1 MHPLR
6 HTAVVQSLLCSVCL
20 YLSLMGATRAQETDY
35 LDDMP
40 LNQLLQTEPS
50 PQSKVVSTPSRQ
62 NQKITES
69 AASVSIITADDIRT
83 YGYRTLADVLNSVRG
98 FYIANDGMYSSA
110 GVRGFLRPGDY
121 SSRILLMVDGY
132 RINDNIYDAGSF
144 GQELLVD
151 MEMVKRVE
159 IIRGPSSSLYGSNA
173 LLGVI
178 NIITRNAQDIGNGE
192 ASASVQGRHEG
203 KLRASLGKQYDNG
216 LSMLLS
222 ASQYDDRGR
231 SQQLPEATFQ
241 TPEYNFGRVDA
252 GSDYTHARTVMAKLA
267 WQAWRFETYHAQR
280 DKGIGNALSGTLL
293 NYPNNKMIDEEGIVG
308 LRYKS
313 GNADQQS
320 ELSARLFYGYYNFFG
335 TYQYP
340 DPIMPAFTTADE
352 AKGSW
357 WGTEA
362 NWSKKWHS
370 RNTLVTGFNWQTN
383 TRQNQSYFNVMPF
396 ESLLDDKYSSKRYG
410 VYLQNDWQVLNN
422 LTLSIG
428 ARADKYSG
436 NQAVASPRLSV
447 VYQPQADHFIK
458 LMYGSA
464 FRVPNAYESRYE
476 TPSYQMG
483 NPHLHPEYV
492 KTLELIDEFSL
503 NQTTHLTLSA
513 FMIRMKDILEQ
524 KIVDNHG
531 APILQFQNYDK
542 VKTNGF
548 EAEINHQW
556 HSGAKIRSSVS
567 YQSSHE
573 DDDGANIANSPRWMM
588 KVNYSL
594 PFLQNQWRAGLE
606 LQTMSNRI
614 AKDTFDNSIKLPRV
628 SRTNL
633 TFLRPALNQ
642 GIEWS
647 LSIYNL
653 FNRNYADPV
662 GADPSIPERA
672 FQQQDGRRWMGRMIY
687 RF

>member
-1 MHPLR
+1 MRLLR
-6 HTAVVQSLLCSVCL
+6 HHLLAQLLLCSVSL
-20 YLSLMGATRAQETDY
+20 YLSQMGAACAQEEDY
-35 LDDMP
+35 LDELP
-40 LNQLLQTEPS
+40 LNQLLQTETS
-50 PQSKVVSTPSRQ
+50 PQSKIVSTPSRQ
-62 NQKITES
+62 NQKITQS
-69 AASVSIITADDIRT
+69 AASVSIISADDIRT

-98 FYIANDGMYSSA
+98 FYTAYDGMYSSA

-159 IIRGPSSSLYGSNA
+159 IIRGPSSSLYGGNA

-178 NIITRNAQDIGNGE
+178 NIITRNAQDIGKGE
-192 ASASVQGRHEG
+192 VAASVQGRHEG
-203 KLRASLGKQYDNG
+203 KLRASLGKQYDSG
-216 LSMLLS
+216 LSLLLS
-222 ASQYDDRGR
+222 ASQYYDQGR
-231 SQQLPEATFQ
+231 SKQLPEATFQ
-241 TPEYNFGRVDA
+241 TPEYNFGRLDA

-267 WQAWRFETYHAQR
+267 WQEWRFETYHAQR

-293 NYPNNKMIDEEGIVG
+293 NAPNNKMIDEEGIVG
-308 LRYKS
+308 LRYNS
-313 GNADQQS
+313 ANADQQS

-340 DPIMPAFTTADE
+340 DPLLPAFTTKDE
-352 AKGSW
+352 AKGRW
-357 WGTEA
+357 WGTEV
-362 NWSKKWHS
+362 NWSKKWHP

-383 TRQNQSYFNVMPF
+383 THQNQSYYNVTPY
-396 ESLLDDKYSSKRYG
+396 ESLLDDHYSSNRYG
-410 VYLQNDWQVLNN
+410 VYLQNDWQATDK

-436 NQAVASPRLSV
+436 TQAVASPRLSV
-447 VYQPQADHFIK
+447 VYQPQSDHFIK
-458 LMYGSA
+458 LLYGSA

-476 TPSYQMG
+476 TPNYQMG
-483 NPHLHPEYV
+483 NPNLQPEYV

-524 KIVDNHG
+524 RTIDNNG
-531 APILQFQNYDK
+531 APILQFQNFDT

-548 EAEINHQW
+548 EAELNHQW
-556 HSGAKIRSSVS
+556 HSGARLRSSVS
-567 YQSSHE
+567 YQRSHE
-573 DDDGANIANSPRWMM
+573 ADDGANIANSPHWML
-588 KVNYSL
+588 KVNYSQ

-606 LQTMSNRI
+606 LQTMSSRI
-614 AKDTFDNSIKLPRV
+614 AKDTFDNSIKLPKVNRV
-628 SRTNL
+628 NL
-633 TFLRPALNQ
+633 TFLRPIYNQ

-647 LSIYNL
+647 FSIYNL

-672 FQQQDGRRWMGRMIY
+672 FQQQDGRRWMGRLIY